1 MNDLFNPETIDSDEE
16 SVNYDVYAMDA
27 AMLEFSG
34 MEGWT
39 L

>member
-27 AMLEFSG
+27 IEYSLHWS
-34 MEGWT
+34 T